1 MVKDTWAVI
10 GPLYEHHGQWVTIAS
25 KLVGSADA
33 EDVVHDAYLRVAR
46 AARTTDD
53 AKMMTTTVRN
63 LAIDRL
69 RKRAREMPLADE
81 KLDSVRAGLDIVP
94 PVTIESAMFVAD
106 FNDALSRL
114 SDEQA
119 QAFILIQ
126 LRGLS
131 QTEAADVLGVNQST
145 VQRNYERGRRNLAR
159 ELQ

>member
-1 MVKDTWAVI
+1 MAKDTWAVI

-25 KLVGSADA
+25 KLVGSTDA

-46 AARTTDD
+46 AARSKDD
-53 AKMMTTTVRN
+53 AKMMTATIRN

-69 RKRAREMPLADE
+69 RKRSREVPLTDG
-81 KLDSVRAGLDIVP
+81 KLDALRATLDVVP
-94 PVTIESAMFVAD
+94 SQTIEAAMFVAD
-106 FNDALSRL
+106 FNAALMLL

-131 QTEAADVLGVNQST
+131 QTETADVLGVNQST
-145 VQRNYERGRRNLAR
+145 VARNYERGRRNLAR